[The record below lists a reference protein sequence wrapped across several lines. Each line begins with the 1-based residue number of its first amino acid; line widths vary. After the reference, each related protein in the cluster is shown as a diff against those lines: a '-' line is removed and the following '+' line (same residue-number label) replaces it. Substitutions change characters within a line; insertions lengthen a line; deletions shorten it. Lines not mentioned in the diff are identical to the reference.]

1 MRFSRRAW
9 KRRKP
14 MELLKYMVLS
24 GASLFVI
31 IDPIA
36 TVPAFLAMTPK
47 DGPEAR
53 IRMARLACIIAAA
66 ILIIF
71 VLSGQALFRFLG
83 ITLPAFKIA
92 GSIVLL
98 LVALDMLRA
107 RRSAVKETME
117 ETYAGAEK
125 DDIAV
130 TPLAVPMLAGP
141 GAISTTILLHTQ
153 SPDVRHTAA
162 LLGCIV
168 VVCAIS
174 YLIFRFAAK
183 GATRFISPIAMK
195 IVERLMGLLL
205 AAVAIQFAI
214 DGLSE
219 LGLVHP
225 MQLRISSPQS

>member
-1 MRFSRRAW
+1 MD
-9 KRRKP
+9 
-14 MELLKYMVLS
+14 LLKYMVLS

-53 IRMARLACIIAAA
+53 IRMARLACIIAACV
-66 ILIIF
+66 LIIF
-71 VLSGQALFRFLG
+71 VLTGRAIFDFLG
-83 ITLPAFKIA
+83 ITIPAFKIA

-107 RRSAVKETME
+107 RRSPVRETVE

-125 DDIAV
+125 DDIAI

-141 GAISTTILLHTQ
+141 GAISTTILLHSQ
-153 SPDVRHTAA
+153 SRDPQHTIA
-162 LLGCIV
+162 LVACILI
-168 VVCAIS
+168 VCAAC
-174 YLIFRFAAK
+174 YVIFRIAAK

-205 AAVAIQFAI
+205 TAVAIQFAI
-214 DGLSE
+214 NGFTE
-219 LGLVHP
+219 LGVLSP
-225 MQLRISSPQS
+225 LPKISSP

>member
-1 MRFSRRAW
+1 MRFWRRAW
-9 KRRKP
+9 KRRRW
-14 MELLKYMVLS
+14 MELLKYMLLS
-24 GASLFVI
+24 SASLFVI
-31 IDPIA
+31 MDPIA

-53 IRMARLACIIAAA
+53 IRMARLACVVAACV
-66 ILIIF
+66 LVIF
-71 VLSGQALFRFLG
+71 VVTGQAIFKFMG

-92 GSIVLL
+92 GSIVLM

-117 ETYAGAEK
+117 ETYAAAEK
-125 DDIAV
+125 EDIAI

-141 GAISTTILLHTQ
+141 GAISTTVLLHTQ
-153 SPDVRHTAA
+153 SPDITHTVA

-168 VVCAIS
+168 LVCTVS
-174 YLIFRFAAK
+174 YLIFRVAARGASRFANA
-183 GATRFISPIAMK
+183 IAMK

-214 DGLSE
+214 DGFSD
-219 LGLVHP
+219 LGVIGPKASLK
-225 MQLRISSPQS
+225 

>member
-1 MRFSRRAW
+1 
-9 KRRKP
+9 

-53 IRMARLACIIAAA
+53 IRMARLSCVIAAV
-66 ILIIF
+66 ILILF
-71 VLSGQALFRFLG
+71 VLSGQTLFRLLG

-107 RRSAVKETME
+107 RRSPVKETME
-117 ETYAGAEK
+117 ETYAGTEK
-125 DDIAV
+125 EDIAI

-141 GAISTTILLHTQ
+141 GAISTTILLHSQ
-153 SPDVRHTAA
+153 SPDPIHTAG
-162 LLGCIV
+162 LLACIV
-168 VVCAIS
+168 AVCAIS
-174 YLIFRFAAK
+174 YLVFRVAAK

-214 DGLSE
+214 DGLSD
-219 LGLVHP
+219 LGFVHP
-225 MQLRISSPQS
+225 LPLKASSPLS

>member
-1 MRFSRRAW
+1 
-9 KRRKP
+9 
-14 MELLKYMVLS
+14 MELLKYMLLS

-53 IRMARLACIIAAA
+53 IRMARLACFIAAG
-66 ILIIF
+66 ILILF
-71 VLSGQALFRFLG
+71 VVSGHALFRFLG

-107 RRSAVKETME
+107 RRSPVKETME
-117 ETYAGAEK
+117 ETYAGTEK
-125 DDIAV
+125 DDIAI

-153 SPDVRHTAA
+153 SPDFNHTIA
-162 LLGCIV
+162 LLACIV
-168 VVCAIS
+168 VVCGIS
-174 YLIFRFAAK
+174 YLIFRVAAK

-214 DGLSE
+214 DGLAD
-219 LGLVHP
+219 LGL
-225 MQLRISSPQS
+225 LTIKTSSR

>member
-1 MRFSRRAW
+1 
-9 KRRKP
+9 

-66 ILIIF
+66 ILILF
-71 VLSGQALFRFLG
+71 VISGQALFRFLG
-83 ITLPAFKIA
+83 ITLAAFKIA

-98 LVALDMLRA
+98 LVSLDMLRA

-125 DDIAV
+125 DDIAI

-153 SPDVRHTAA
+153 SPDPAHTMA
-162 LLGCIV
+162 LLACIV
-168 VVCAIS
+168 VVCAVS
-174 YLIFRFAAK
+174 YFIFRVAAK

-214 DGLSE
+214 DGLTE
-219 LGLVHP
+219 LGLVHQV
-225 MQLRISSPQS
+225 QLKVSSPSS

>member
-1 MRFSRRAW
+1 MTPFSRRAW
-9 KRRKP
+9 KRRSR
-14 MELLKYMVLS
+14 MELLKYMLLS
-24 GASLFVI
+24 SASLFVI

-53 IRMARLACIIAAA
+53 IRMARLACIIAAC
-66 ILIIF
+66 ILITF
-71 VLSGQALFRFLG
+71 VLTGQTLFRFMG
-83 ITLPAFKIA
+83 ITIPAFKIA

-117 ETYAGAEK
+117 ETYAAAEK
-125 DDIAV
+125 EDIAV

-141 GAISTTILLHTQ
+141 GAISTTILLHLEAK
-153 SPDVRHTAA
+153 DVQHTLA
-162 LLGCIV
+162 LVGCILL
-168 VVCAIS
+168 VCAAS
-174 YLIFRFAAK
+174 YLVFYVASK
-183 GATRFISPIAMK
+183 GATRFANAIGMK

-214 DGLSE
+214 DGLTD
-219 LGLVHP
+219 LGMVTP
-225 MQLRISSPQS
+225 KASLR

>member
-1 MRFSRRAW
+1 
-9 KRRKP
+9 
-14 MELLKYMVLS
+14 MELLKYMLLS
-24 GASLFVI
+24 AASLFVI
-31 IDPIA
+31 MDPIA

-53 IRMARLACIIAAA
+53 IRMARLACVIAAS

-71 VLSGQALFRFLG
+71 VLTGQGIFRLMG
-83 ITLPAFKIA
+83 ITLPAFKLA

-117 ETYAGAEK
+117 ETYAAAEK
-125 DDIAV
+125 EDIAI

-153 SPDVRHTAA
+153 SPDIQHTLA
-162 LLGCIV
+162 LLACIV
-168 VVCAIS
+168 VVCTVS
-174 YLIFRFAAK
+174 YFIFRVAAR
-183 GATRFISPIAMK
+183 GATRFANAIAMK

-214 DGLSE
+214 DGLTD
-219 LGLVHP
+219 LGLLTPKVS
-225 MQLRISSPQS
+225 LK

>member
-1 MRFSRRAW
+1 
-9 KRRKP
+9 
-14 MELLKYMVLS
+14 MELLKYMLLS

-53 IRMARLACIIAAA
+53 IRMARLACILAAC
-66 ILIIF
+66 ILITF
-71 VLSGQALFRFLG
+71 VLTGQAIFRILG

-107 RRSAVKETME
+107 RRSPVKETME
-117 ETYAGAEK
+117 ETDAGAEK
-125 DDIAV
+125 DDIAI

-153 SPDVRHTAA
+153 NRDPQHTIA
-162 LLGCIV
+162 LVGCIV
-168 VVCAIS
+168 LVCGIS
-174 YLIFRFAAK
+174 YIIFRIAAK

-214 DGLSE
+214 NGLID
-219 LGLVHP
+219 LGLLQPEPPKV
-225 MQLRISSPQS
+225 SSP

>member
-1 MRFSRRAW
+1 
-9 KRRKP
+9 

-24 GASLFVI
+24 AASLFVI
-31 IDPIA
+31 MDPIA
-36 TVPAFLAMTPK
+36 TVPAFLAMTPR

-53 IRMARLACIIAAA
+53 IRMARLACVIAAS

-71 VLSGQALFRFLG
+71 VLTGQGIFRLMG

-92 GSIVLL
+92 GTIVLL

-117 ETYAGAEK
+117 ETYAAAEK
-125 DDIAV
+125 EDIAI

-153 SPDVRHTAA
+153 SPDIQHTLA
-162 LLGCIV
+162 LLACIV
-168 VVCAIS
+168 LVCTVS
-174 YLIFRFAAK
+174 YFIFRVAAR
-183 GATRFISPIAMK
+183 GATRFANAIAMK

-214 DGLSE
+214 DGLTD
-219 LGLVHP
+219 LGLLTPKVS
-225 MQLRISSPQS
+225 LK